1 MAARRGRAPGGR
13 IVPLRQRLV
22 KLDAHSFLSRMT
34 GVLTSIEQR
43 ARGVAL
49 GILDYFTLIARGVR
63 FIFARPFYW
72 NDAVT
77 QMDRIGVGSLP
88 IVLLTGLFTGM
99 VLALQSSVE
108 LSKFGA
114 DVYIGNLV
122 GASMVRELGPV
133 LCALMVAGRA
143 AAGIAAEL
151 GSMRV
156 TEQIDALQ
164 SFGTDPIRKLVTPRL
179 IAGLLMLPILT
190 IIADIVGIIGGLIV
204 AVLRIGTT
212 GDAYL
217 QGVLNT
223 LAQSGFVLGIIPK
236 DFVMGLGKPLVF
248 GGIISLTAC
257 YYGLNTK
264 GGTEGVGIAATR
276 SVVTCSVLVL
286 AVDYFLTQ
294 LGLVLLR
301 PGQ

>member
-1 MAARRGRAPGGR
+1 MPTLATAAEGR
-13 IVPLRQRLV
+13 LRNT
-22 KLDAHSFLSRMT
+22 AT
-34 GVLTSIEQR
+34 GVL
-43 ARGVAL
+43 
-49 GILDYFTLIARGVR
+49 DYFVLGARASR
-63 FIFARPFYW
+63 FAFSRPFYW
-72 NDAVT
+72 RDTLV
-77 QMDRIGVGSLP
+77 QMDRIGVGSIP

-108 LSKFGA
+108 LNKFGA

-143 AAGIAAEL
+143 ASGIAAEL

-179 IAGLLMLPILT
+179 IAGLIMLPVLT
-190 IIADIVGIIGGLIV
+190 IITDMVGILGGMIISI
-204 AVLRIGTT
+204 LRIGITA
-212 GDAYL
+212 DAYL

-223 LAQSGFVLGIIPK
+223 LAQSGFVFGVVPK
-236 DFVMGLGKPLVF
+236 DFIAGLVKPLVF
-248 GGIISLTAC
+248 GAIITLTAC

-264 GGTEGVGIAATR
+264 GGTEGVGEAATK
-276 SVVTCSVLVL
+276 SVVACSVLIL
-286 AVDYFLTQ
+286 ALDYFLTQ
-294 LGLVLLR
+294 LTLVVLR
-301 PGQ
+301 PGS